1 MKNFMKE
8 AQKLQSKLLEQLRAI
23 RVEGSA
29 GGGMV
34 TIQMDGEQNVLAI
47 KIEPQ
52 IFEEK
57 DVAMLEDLIVAAYSD
72 AKRKILEKTQESLK
86 SLAGFPLPPFS

>member
-1 MKNFMKE
+1 MKNFMAE
-8 AQKLQSKLLEQLRAI
+8 AQRLQAKLLESLRAI

-34 TIQMDGEQNVLAI
+34 RIEMDGEQTVHAV

-52 IFEEK
+52 VFEEK
-57 DVAMLEDLIVAAYSD
+57 DVTMLEDLIVAALAD
-72 AKRKILEKTQESLK
+72 ARRKVLEKTQESIK
-86 SLAGFPLPPFS
+86 SITGFPLPGM